1 MRVLMAGNTGYITN
15 EFLEEAFPES
25 KVMVLGNKKLKT
37 LRKKGIISRP
47 FPESEQEL
55 ADIFRTYEFEAVVY
69 FSNYLTF
76 HGEAEGE
83 AETIRKIL
91 QYCKNKEACHILYLT
106 GPEALF
112 DKPTGKTLLVRN
124 AEDLCLSYARMYGL
138 QLKIVRMP
146 YLYSAVYE
154 KDYICK
160 VFSEIQENG
169 KIVFKE
175 GKDQQLFFL
184 CSMDLARL
192 LYKLYDN
199 WDENEKI
206 LEVPAVFKDTVWNF
220 GEKLEKLEPHVQIIY
235 ENTAVQENIT
245 RKDPVIRQRY
255 GWFPVISMTEELS
268 ELYGQYREARG
279 IKPGKLDVLKRFLN
293 RYKQTLKIAEF
304 VCGFML
310 FQILNH
316 MAGNQAQFKMIDLR
330 VVFIVIFGSLYGLNY
345 GIAAAAAE
353 SVSLLGAYAA
363 EGNNWYT
370 LFYEPSNWIPFIFY
384 FTTGAVCGYVRRK
397 NKENTEFVM
406 GENKLIQEKFL
417 FMRQLYQETLQDKRM
432 YKKQILGSQDSFG
445 KIFEITRKLDVIQ
458 PQELFLET
466 MKVFEEVLENKT
478 FAVYSLSQK
487 SGYGRLEAVSSEAR
501 QMYTASLNLKEYQM
515 AVETL
520 EKGEI
525 WVNKEYVKNYPMYMA
540 GVRRDG
546 ELVLLICIQE
556 AKNEQMTLYYKN
568 LFQILCGLVETSLLR
583 ALEYQEAT
591 QYQKYIKGTH
601 ILKQEYFEESLK
613 VQHTMREEKF
623 ASYILLQL
631 KYQGMTLEE
640 ADQQLDLCVRENDI
654 RGVSGDGEL
663 YLILV
668 QADHNYLPFILKRLE
683 RAGFTCRS
691 IDEPLNMQKDKAG
704 ESK

>member
-1 MRVLMAGNTGYITN
+1 MRVLMTGNTSYITN

-47 FPESEQEL
+47 FSETEQEL

-91 QYCKNKEACHILYLT
+91 QYCKNKEDCHILYLI

-112 DKPTGKTLLVRN
+112 DKPTGKTLLVRS

-154 KDYICK
+154 KDYIYK

-169 KIVFKE
+169 KITFKE

-184 CSMDLARL
+184 CGMDLARL

-199 WDENEKI
+199 WNENEKI
-206 LEVPAVFKDTVWNF
+206 LEVPAVFKDTVWDF
-220 GEKLEKLEPHVQIIY
+220 GEKLEKLEPHVQLIY

-268 ELYGQYREARG
+268 ELYGQYQEARG
-279 IKPGKLDVLKRFLN
+279 IKPGKLDVLKS
-293 RYKQTLKIAEF
+293 
-304 VCGFML
+304 
-310 FQILNH
+310 
-316 MAGNQAQFKMIDLR
+316 QAQFKMIDLR

-397 NKENTEFVM
+397 NKENTEFIM
-406 GENKLIQEKFL
+406 GKNKLIQEKFL
-417 FMRQLYQETLQDKRM
+417 FMRQLYQETLQPEGEIIE
-432 YKKQILGSQDSFG
+432 KKEIDMLLTSVLP
-445 KIFEITRKLDVIQ
+445 KIQVVTRTVLDTDEIKNL
-458 PQELFLET
+458 
-466 MKVFEEVLENKT
+466 
-478 FAVYSLSQK
+478 
-487 SGYGRLEAVSSEAR
+487 
-501 QMYTASLNLKEYQM
+501 LKEGYRLS
-515 AVETL
+515 VGIED
-520 EKGEI
+520 
-525 WVNKEYVKNYPMYMA
+525 PMTKKPSLRLAMECAYEN
-540 GVRRDG
+540 GR
-546 ELVLLICIQE
+546 
-556 AKNEQMTLYYKN
+556 N
-568 LFQILCGLVETSLLR
+568 ILWG
-583 ALEYQEAT
+583 
-591 QYQKYIKGTH
+591 
-601 ILKQEYFEESLK
+601 
-613 VQHTMREEKF
+613 
-623 ASYILLQL
+623 
-631 KYQGMTLEE
+631 
-640 ADQQLDLCVRENDI
+640 N
-654 RGVSGDGEL
+654 
-663 YLILV
+663 
-668 QADHNYLPFILKRLE
+668 RL
-683 RAGFTCRS
+683 
-691 IDEPLNMQKDKAG
+691 
-704 ESK
+704 